1 VKYSNRE
8 TPTRGVSS
16 LLCTECFC
24 VKIIEFTGDIEK
36 AKMCA
41 FVMRG
46 VVLQRKG
53 MQGSVTIKV
62 AVDYVSNFDVD

>member
-1 VKYSNRE
+1 
-8 TPTRGVSS
+8 
-16 LLCTECFC
+16 

-62 AVDYVSNFDVD
+62 HVFMFRILMSIESIES

>member
-1 VKYSNRE
+1 
-8 TPTRGVSS
+8 
-16 LLCTECFC
+16 